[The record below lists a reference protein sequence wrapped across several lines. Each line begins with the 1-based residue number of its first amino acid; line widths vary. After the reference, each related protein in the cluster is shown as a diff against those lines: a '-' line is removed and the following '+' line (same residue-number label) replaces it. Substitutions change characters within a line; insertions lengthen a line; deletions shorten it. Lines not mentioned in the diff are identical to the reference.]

1 MKQKEKLPKD
11 LVGRLFAAIRG
22 VGDQGELTRA
32 VIAEVL
38 GLNKTDLAGV
48 DFLYSQDGT
57 CTAGELS
64 RATGLTS
71 GSTTALI
78 DRLEKSGYALREGD
92 PTDRRRQIV
101 RLSDKAH
108 ARCEAVYE
116 PIRKEMFKLWSN
128 YNASELELIVRFLTE
143 GIKLHGTGLERLRS
157 TRFDSV
163 ARKAQS
169 SPKARKRP

>member
-11 LVGRLFAAIRG
+11 LVGRIFAAVRG
-22 VGDQGELTRA
+22 VGDQGELTRE

-48 DFLYSQDGT
+48 DFLYLHDGT

-78 DRLEKSGYALREGD
+78 DRLEKAGYAVREDD
-92 PTDRRRQIV
+92 PTDRRRQLV

-116 PIRKEMFKLWSN
+116 PLRREMFKLWSN
-128 YNASELELIVRFLTE
+128 YSASELEFIERFLTE
-143 GIKLHGTGLERLRS
+143 GTRLHGTGLERLRG
-157 TRFDSV
+157 TRFDSR
-163 ARKAQS
+163 AKKTPS

>member
-11 LVGRLFAAIRG
+11 LVGRLFAAIRR

-78 DRLEKSGYALREGD
+78 DRLEKAGYAVREDD

-128 YNASELELIVRFLTE
+128 YNASELELIVRFLTA

-157 TRFDSV
+157 TRFDSP
-163 ARKAQS
+163 AKKAQS

>member
-1 MKQKEKLPKD
+1 MKQKERLPKD

-48 DFLYSQDGT
+48 DFLYSQEGT

-78 DRLEKSGYALREGD
+78 DRLEKAGYAVREND
-92 PTDRRRQIV
+92 PTDRRRQLV

-143 GIKLHGTGLERLRS
+143 GTKLHGTGLERLRS
-157 TRFDSV
+157 TRFDSP
-163 ARKAQS
+163 AKKAQS
-169 SPKARKRP
+169 SPNARKRP

>member
-1 MKQKEKLPKD
+1 MKQREKLPKD
-11 LVGRLFAAIRG
+11 LVGRIFAAVRE
-22 VGDQGELTRA
+22 VGDQGDLTRE

-38 GLNKTDLAGV
+38 GLNRTDLAGV

-78 DRLEKSGYALREGD
+78 DRLEKAGYAVREDD

-108 ARCEAVYE
+108 ARCEAVYA

-128 YNASELELIVRFLTE
+128 YSASELELIVRFLTE
-143 GIKLHGTGLERLRS
+143 GTKLHDTALERLRGS
-157 TRFDSV
+157 RFDSP
-163 ARKAQS
+163 AKKAHS

>member
-1 MKQKEKLPKD
+1 MKRKERLPGD
-11 LVGRLFAAIRG
+11 LVGRLFVAIRG

-78 DRLEKSGYALREGD
+78 DRLERTGYAVRDDD

-108 ARCEAVYE
+108 GRCEAVYE

-128 YNASELELIVRFLTE
+128 YSASELELIERFLTE
-143 GIKLHGTGLERLRS
+143 GIKLHATGLDRLRD
-157 TRFDSV
+157 TRFD
-163 ARKAQS
+163 ARLQKVPP
-169 SPKARKRP
+169 SPKARKHP

>member
-11 LVGRLFAAIRG
+11 LIARIFAAIRG
-22 VGDQGELTRA
+22 VGDQGELTRE

-78 DRLEKSGYALREGD
+78 DRLEKAGYAVREDD
-92 PTDRRRQIV
+92 PTDRRKQLV

-108 ARCEAVYE
+108 ARCETVYE
-116 PIRKEMFKLWSN
+116 PIRKDMFKLWSN
-128 YNASELELIVRFLTE
+128 YSASELELIERFLTE
-143 GIKLHGTGLERLRS
+143 GIKLHASGLERLRA
-157 TRFDSV
+157 TRFDSR
-163 ARKAQS
+163 AEKAQ
-169 SPKARKRP
+169 SPKARKHP

>member
-11 LVGRLFAAIRG
+11 LVGRIFAAIRG
-22 VGDQGELTRA
+22 VGDQGELTRE

-71 GSTTALI
+71 GSTTTLI
-78 DRLEKSGYALREGD
+78 DRLEKAGYAVREDD
-92 PTDRRRQIV
+92 PTDRRKQLV

-116 PIRKEMFKLWSN
+116 PIRKDMFKLWSN
-128 YNASELELIVRFLTE
+128 YSASELELIERFLTE
-143 GIKLHGTGLERLRS
+143 GIKLHGIGLERLRG
-157 TRFDSV
+157 TRFD
-163 ARKAQS
+163 ARAEKASS
-169 SPKARKRP
+169 SPKTRKRP

>member
-48 DFLYSQDGT
+48 DFLYSQEGT

-78 DRLEKSGYALREGD
+78 DRLEKAGYAVREDD

-143 GIKLHGTGLERLRS
+143 GIKLHGTSLERLRS
-157 TRFDSV
+157 TRFDSP
-163 ARKAQS
+163 AKKAQS

>member
-11 LVGRLFAAIRG
+11 LVGRLFAAIRR

-78 DRLEKSGYALREGD
+78 DRLEKAGYAVREDD

-128 YNASELELIVRFLTE
+128 YNAFELELIVRFLTE
-143 GIKLHGTGLERLRS
+143 GAKLHGTGLERLRS
-157 TRFDSV
+157 TRFDSP
-163 ARKAQS
+163 AKKAQS